1 MVKTLFPR
9 RENYF
14 LQSQV
19 FLGDMKRRV
28 SVQMGIKKEVAG
40 DVDDASNQGASLW
53 SLLHMGSLRS
63 LFSLLH
69 NMHVL
74 GTETGSTGGEGGSMY
89 PKENRNLSSERGM
102 PRSKQ

>member
-1 MVKTLFPR
+1 MVSSPHG
-9 RENYF
+9 
-14 LQSQV
+14 QSEIFV
-19 FLGDMKRRV
+19 
-28 SVQMGIKKEVAG
+28 
-40 DVDDASNQGASLW
+40 
-53 SLLHMGSLRS
+53 
-63 LFSLLH
+63 FSLLH